1 MIAHSCGVRQARELM
16 RRHVRL
22 VQPTGGTIALDV
34 LYPHPTAAGAARP
47 SLAGTMPQPSAP
59 ADVTAVAHG

>member
-1 MIAHSCGVRQARELM
+1 MIAHSCGVHHARELE

-34 LYPHPTAAGAARP
+34 LYPVPTGATGGAA
-47 SLAGTMPQPSAP
+47 
-59 ADVTAVAHG
+59 